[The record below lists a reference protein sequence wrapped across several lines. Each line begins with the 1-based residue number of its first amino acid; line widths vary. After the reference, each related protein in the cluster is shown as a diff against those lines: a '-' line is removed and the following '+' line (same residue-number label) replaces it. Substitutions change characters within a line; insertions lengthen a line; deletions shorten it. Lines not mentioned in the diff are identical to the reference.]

1 MLDVFLKWRKQ
12 EVLGDEGGELLQ
24 VELRH
29 MLGETHEALSPVVLE
44 RADGSVTLGFLGVE
58 HDEGDEPPRR
68 HSRNMIM
75 RPVLPLPSRN
85 GWMRS

>member
-1 MLDVFLKWRKQ
+1 
-12 EVLGDEGGELLQ
+12 
-24 VELRH
+24 
-29 MLGETHEALSPVVLE
+29 MLGEAHEELSPVVLE
-44 RADGSVTLGFLGVE
+44 RADRAVVLGFLGVE

>member
-1 MLDVFLKWRKQ
+1 
-12 EVLGDEGGELLQ
+12 
-24 VELRH
+24 
-29 MLGETHEALSPVVLE
+29 MLGEAHEELSPVVLE
-44 RADGSVTLGFLGVE
+44 RPDRAVILGFLGVE

-75 RPVLPLPSRN
+75 CPVLPLPSRN